1 MSNKDVA
8 GVPYPLAKSR
18 SKALGKN
25 VYDHVGHRKFNPNL
39 GSIPTC
45 FQAPLLLLLASH
57 FEYPHVSRTSRMR
70 ARRRRRLKMRRR
82 PA

>member
-1 MSNKDVA
+1 VTLESCSHGQAVRGEMMSNKDVA

-45 FQAPLLLLLASH
+45 FQAPPPSPPPPRIP
-57 FEYPHVSRTSRMR
+57 F
-70 ARRRRRLKMRRR
+70 
-82 PA
+82 